1 MHCWR
6 ALLLILVTSSAARAN
21 DLWLL
26 TRDGAL
32 HRLKDGAETGT
43 APRFE
48 SPQAFARLGDGRL
61 AIVHAGKLVLTDG
74 QGTTKSNKVIKGAF
88 ADVRELAAAD
98 AHLYAS
104 TAKSEIV
111 ELDVATGKRKA
122 VGTVPKSRLIAAFGN
137 AVYAAHDDTI
147 DTVGGKL
154 SVKLDS
160 RVTTLTAANAKIY
173 ATTKSGKLWE
183 IDSATAV
190 SRELGFGNWWATVAL
205 ASDGGM
211 LYLVT
216 QAGKL
221 WKLDL
226 AAGTKD
232 ALAMDGWQNAYGLAV
247 AKE

>member
-1 MHCWR
+1 MHLWKV
-6 ALLLILVTSSAARAN
+6 LPILVVTSTAAHAS

-26 TRDGAL
+26 TRDGGL
-32 HRLKDGAETGT
+32 HRLRDGAEVGS
-43 APRFE
+43 AAQFE
-48 SPQAFARLGDGRL
+48 SPQAFARLGDGRV
-61 AIVHAGKLVLTDG
+61 AIVHAGKLVITDG
-74 QGTTKSNKVIKGAF
+74 KTPKIIKGAF
-88 ADVRELAAAD
+88 ADIRELAAAD

-104 TAKSEIV
+104 AAKSGIV
-111 ELDVATGKRKA
+111 EIDRTSGKRKSI
-122 VGTVPKSRLIAAFGN
+122 GTVAKSRLIAAFGN

-154 SVKLDS
+154 SVKLDA
-160 RVTTLTAANAKIY
+160 RVTALTAAAAKIY

-183 IDSATAV
+183 IDTATAA
-190 SRELGFGNWWATVAL
+190 SRELEFGNWWATVAL
-205 ASDGGM
+205 AADGGM

-221 WKLDL
+221 WKIDL

>member
-6 ALLLILVTSSAARAN
+6 ALLLLLVTSSAAHAN

-32 HRLKDGAETGT
+32 HRLKDGSETGT

-74 QGTTKSNKVIKGAF
+74 KTSKALKGAF

-111 ELDVATGKRKA
+111 EIDLASGKRKP
-122 VGTVPKSRLIAAFGN
+122 VGSVPKSRLIAAFAN
-137 AVYAAHDDTI
+137 AVYAAHDDTV
-147 DTVGGKL
+147 DTVAGKL

-183 IDSATAV
+183 IDTATAA

>member
-1 MHCWR
+1 MHSWK
-6 ALLLILVTSSAARAN
+6 ALLLLVVTSSAAHAN

-32 HRLKDGAETGT
+32 HRLKDGVETGT
-43 APRFE
+43 AITFDK
-48 SPQAFARLGDGRL
+48 PQAIARLGDGRL
-61 AIVHAGKLVLTDG
+61 AIAHAGKLVITDG
-74 QGTTKSNKVIKGAF
+74 KAPKIIKGGF

-111 ELDVATGKRKA
+111 EIDLASGKRKPI
-122 VGTVPKSRLIAAFGN
+122 GTVPKARLIAAYGN

-154 SVKLDS
+154 SVKLDQ
-160 RVTTLTAANAKIY
+160 RVTTLTAAAAKIY

-183 IDSATAV
+183 IDTATAA
-190 SRELGFGNWWATVAL
+190 SRELVGLGNWWATVAL
-205 ASDGGM
+205 ASEGGM

-221 WKLDL
+221 WKIDL
-226 AAGTKD
+226 AANTKD